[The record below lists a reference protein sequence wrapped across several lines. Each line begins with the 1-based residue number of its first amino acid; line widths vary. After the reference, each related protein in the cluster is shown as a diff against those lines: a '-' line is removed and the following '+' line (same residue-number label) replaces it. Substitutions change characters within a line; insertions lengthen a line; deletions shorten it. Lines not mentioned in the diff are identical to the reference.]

1 MSFLNPPQAEV
12 RRRRLMIGGAS
23 FLITGTVVV
32 MFLIE
37 SRYGYSKPDPRLIFV
52 QSWSA
57 DRTRADTLA
66 DRAATKAAQEA
77 KLAESRRYI
86 ATLTGK
92 KKVDA
97 QGQYDEYVKGGG
109 ADKDIPYVAAKPPVT
124 VVQAGEVPV
133 L

>member
-23 FLITGTVVV
+23 LLITGTVVV

-92 KKVDA
+92 KKADA

-109 ADKDIPYVAAKPPVT
+109 ADKDIPYVPARPPVT